1 MSVTRPASLTT
12 NPTNDQRHTS
22 TNTKNS
28 YRQRNLDLRNHL
40 KKFSNWLR
48 RFNSH
53 NRTSQANK
61 ETTFSIVPEY
71 KTYETEFQ
79 TLKDNANKEVTG
91 RQYEWVGNRYF
102 ISSFSRR

>member
-22 TNTKNS
+22 TN
-28 YRQRNLDLRNHL
+28 
-40 KKFSNWLR
+40 NWLR